1 MSVFRFNMHI
11 QWVEITKDIM
21 SANCFIIHKG
31 EARLKCLCCSFMTS
45 HAVPLSTRN
54 DSLAINL
61 RTWSLFMETLEEV
74 PTTFTS
80 GFQKAP
86 KRNSV
91 LLPKSCH
98 STTHEIKT
106 KQNKK
111 TKLLNNTV
119 KIYLKIKICY

>member
-1 MSVFRFNMHI
+1 MSGFKFNMHI
-11 QWVEITKDIM
+11 QWVEITEDKM
-21 SANCFIIHKG
+21 SANCFAVRQR
-31 EARLKCLCCSFMTS
+31 EAKLKCLCCSFMTS

-61 RTWSLFMETLEEV
+61 RAWSLFMEALEEV

-106 KQNKK
+106 KQKNQT
-111 TKLLNNTV
+111 TKQHY

>member
-1 MSVFRFNMHI
+1 MTGFKFNMHI
-11 QWVEITKDIM
+11 QWVEITEDMM
-21 SANCFIIHKG
+21 SANCFVMRKR
-31 EARLKCLCCSFMTS
+31 EAKFKFLCCSFMTS
-45 HAVPLSTRN
+45 HAVPPSTRN

-61 RTWSLFMETLEEV
+61 RTWSLLVEALKEV
-74 PTTFTS
+74 PTAFTS

-98 STTHEIKT
+98 STTHEIKR

-111 TKLLNNTV
+111 NPNN
-119 KIYLKIKICY
+119 